1 MRTNRHD
8 EAVSSFRLNND
19 SSAKYVHTAR
29 NRKSVTVSLRKS
41 SYMDAPV
48 LEILSS
54 VLPDI
59 REISSPKKKRER
71 ER

>member
-1 MRTNRHD
+1 
-8 EAVSSFRLNND
+8 
-19 SSAKYVHTAR
+19 VHIAR

-54 VLPDI
+54 VLSDV
-59 REISSPKKKRER
+59 RDISSPKKERER
-71 ER
+71 ERERGNKTV